1 MFFYVHTTQ
10 VLALSTNHFDNL
22 VPPKPSNSTLHDD
35 LGPVVPLPESASVLN
50 IVFHIIYD
58 ISCTHYHPA
67 IDTLIAATDIMPKY
81 GLPPQQHLAPS
92 TPLYALILSL
102 APMQPIA
109 VYALAAAHDLH
120 DLALHVSTHL
130 LSFALH
136 TLTDDL
142 ARRIGPLYMKR
153 LVLLHLGRLDV
164 LKRLLRPAPRP
175 HGPTP
180 RCDFAEQRRVGTAWT
195 LAAAYLVWNARP
207 GEYAYG

>member
-109 VYALAAAHDLH
+109 VYALAA
-120 DLALHVSTHL
+120 
-130 LSFALH
+130 
-136 TLTDDL
+136 
-142 ARRIGPLYMKR
+142 R
-153 LVLLHLGRLDV
+153 
-164 LKRLLRPAPRP
+164 RLLDLEPVGALYQPLGAEDLRPRGALRDDADPDLPSPSADRLAPEEFELLLTEAVEAAVTAARQARDGALAP
-175 HGPTP
+175 QPD
-180 RCDFAEQRRVGTAWT
+180 RC
-195 LAAAYLVWNARP
+195 
-207 GEYAYG
+207 AYGGGCAYPTICRCEA